1 MDIISPKYLD
11 IVSVP
16 RALTIFPYF
25 YFSIISF
32 MVFFCFPALNINPT
46 QFIAKLLIWLLSCQ
60 ATARASIDPIR
71 MLHLALCQIP
81 ITKCKHW
88 KFCPLIPFIFD
99 RLCTLGRKIILV
111 FLTVL
116 FAIIL
121 FGQRVICRTYKWRR
135 WKKWIWCEFMIL
147 SYCLPFLSTYWQ
159 NVRLKFN

>member
-1 MDIISPKYLD
+1 MNVISPKYLD
-11 IVSVP
+11 TVP
-16 RALTIFPYF
+16 IPRPIIIFYYF
-25 YFSIISF
+25 YSSIISF
-32 MVFFCFPALNINPT
+32 RVFFCFPALNINPT
-46 QFIAKLLIWLLSCQ
+46 QFIAKLLISLLSCH

-71 MLHLALCQIP
+71 MLHLALRQIP
-81 ITKCKHW
+81 LTKCKHW

-135 WKKWIWCEFMIL
+135 WKNGYDVSL
-147 SYCLPFLSTYWQ
+147 
-159 NVRLKFN
+159 